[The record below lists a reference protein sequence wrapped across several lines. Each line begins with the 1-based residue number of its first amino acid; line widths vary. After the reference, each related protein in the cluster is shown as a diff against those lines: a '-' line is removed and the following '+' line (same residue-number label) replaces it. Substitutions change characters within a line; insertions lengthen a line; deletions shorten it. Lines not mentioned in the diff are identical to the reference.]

1 MDQNES
7 KELNLEDLEGI
18 AGGTSARLP
27 DGLAK
32 RLTDRVKSPDLE
44 NSTLISILSNVMLAS
59 KITNEGVDLVVSKIK
74 KELQEKLNLDCSDDE
89 ILEYVEQHKGLV

>member
-32 RLTDRVKSPDLE
+32 RLTDRVKSTDLE

>member
-44 NSTLISILSNVMLAS
+44 NSTLISILSSVMLAS

>member
-44 NSTLISILSNVMLAS
+44 NSTLISSLSNVMLAS

>member
-32 RLTDRVKSPDLE
+32 RLTDRVKSPDFGD
-44 NSTLISILSNVMLAS
+44 SRLISILSNVMLAS
-59 KITNEGVDLVVSKIK
+59 NITSEGVDFVVSKIK
-74 KELQEKLNLDCSDDE
+74 KELREKMNLECSDDE

>member
-27 DGLAK
+27 DGLAR

-44 NSTLISILSNVMLAS
+44 ASSLVSILSNVMLAS

-89 ILEYVEQHKGLV
+89 IREYVEQHKGLA

>member
-44 NSTLISILSNVMLAS
+44 NSTLISILSNVCISVSLSSRRRSAFSM
-59 KITNEGVDLVVSKIK
+59 ITYEVANF
-74 KELQEKLNLDCSDDE
+74 
-89 ILEYVEQHKGLV
+89 

>member
-32 RLTDRVKSPDLE
+32 RLTDRVKSPNLE
-44 NSTLISILSNVMLAS
+44 NATLISILSNVMLAS
-59 KITNEGVDLVVSKIK
+59 TITNEGVDLVVSKIK